1 MAETI
6 NTLAITISLMGIA
19 FTLHF
24 SATKYYFFGQD
35 PTGFSM
41 GTLGLIFTLLAVLLS
56 AYNVISGKKE

>member
-1 MAETI
+1 MTENI
-6 NTLAITISLMGIA
+6 NVLTITISLMGIA
-19 FTLHF
+19 SMLHF

-56 AYNVISGKKE
+56 AYTVIRK